1 MKNFKELCKV
11 IKSTEYIP
19 SYWRKLVREFKIFD
33 FDYKFLNGHSFPPKS
48 ICLILTE
55 KCNLRCV
62 MCDIGQRNAQMSSQ
76 ASFPIVKSITKGDEM
91 MTLEEWKTFVDDIVA
106 KRWKPLLLLTGTEP
120 FLYKHSLQLIEYVI
134 ANNLRLHITTNG
146 TNLSNHADKLV
157 ALCKKPD
164 SITITISLDGIG
176 EKHDTIRGVKGTFD
190 KAIDGLEKINERKR
204 EYSQEWPAIN
214 ITYTISNYNY
224 RHMREFVHWFQEKD
238 LNIESITFSHLWF
251 KDKAIVNE
259 HNKGYGD
266 LFSVKQE
273 NLIGLNLTEIDMDF
287 VHDEL
292 KAIQKVYAQSTFSI
306 LEHPRLTREEA
317 KRYYSK
323 TTDMVFYNKCLAPW
337 RNVAITPR
345 GEVIIS
351 PMCFDYPL
359 GNVKKDSFS
368 RIWNDTQLKTF
379 RKKLKKVGFYPACV
393 RCCLLFDSKPK
404 YYKLK
409 ELI

>member
-1 MKNFKELCKV
+1 MKLFKRLCKV
-11 IKSTEYIP
+11 ARHPEYLP
-19 SYWRKLVREFKIFD
+19 SYWRKLVREFKLFD
-33 FDYKFLNGHSFPPKS
+33 LDYNFLNGHSFPPKS

-55 KCNLRCV
+55 KCNLKCV

-91 MTLEEWKTFVDDIVA
+91 MTLEEWKMFVDDIA
-106 KRWKPLLLLTGTEP
+106 EKRWKPLLLLTGTEP
-120 FLYKHSLQLIEYVI
+120 FLYKHSLQLIEYII

-157 ALCKKPD
+157 DLCKKPD

-176 EKHDTIRGVKGTFD
+176 EVHDTIRGVKGTFD
-190 KAIDGLEKINERKR
+190 KAIDGLKKINTRKKKCG
-204 EYSQEWPAIN
+204 QDWPVLN

-224 RHMREFVHWFQEKD
+224 RDMRKFVQWFHEQD
-238 LNIESITFSHLWF
+238 MGIESITFSHLWF

-259 HNKGYGD
+259 HNKRYGD

-273 NLIGLNLTEIDMDF
+273 NLIGLNISEIDMDF
-287 VHDEL
+287 VYDEL
-292 KAIQKVYAQSTFSI
+292 RSIQKTYAKSPFSI
-306 LEHPRLTREEA
+306 LEHPRLTCEEA
-317 KRYYSK
+317 KKYYSQA
-323 TTDMVFYNKCLAPW
+323 TEMVFYNKCLAPW

-345 GEVIIS
+345 GEAIIS
-351 PMCFDYPL
+351 PMCFDFPL

-368 RIWNDTQLKTF
+368 RIWNDTPLKTF
-379 RKKLKKVGFYPACV
+379 RKKLKKVGVYPACV